1 MGATLIS
8 SKKPIDQ
15 DQRHICS
22 GIPKKTGM
30 WHYYPDLLSGNVP
43 RYTSYPTA
51 VEFHDGVGAPEFLAA
66 LDGIGPDEPISLYV
80 HIPYCQQICWYCGCN
95 TGAASKTQ
103 RLTSYL
109 EALESEIAMIAARLG
124 GRGKVRNIAFG
135 GGSPNAIAPVEFVR
149 LVDRIFTTFS
159 CDRPNISVELDPRIF
174 NAEWAA
180 TLAHCG
186 VSRVSLGVQSFSED
200 IQRAIG
206 RIQPVEMI
214 VDCISQLREVGID
227 AVNFDLMYG
236 LPGQSIDDLSETLDT
251 AIELQPSRIAL
262 FGYAHMPQLFP
273 RQRRIDDRNLPG
285 SEERFA
291 MAELGYRQLTWSGY
305 KAIGFDHFAL
315 PNDSLSRAAA
325 EGTLH
330 RNFQGYTDDDCP
342 TMIGLGAS
350 AISNFPDAIIQNEKN
365 PGRYRML
372 ALAQTVTAVRGLQR
386 TSDDQLR
393 GALIEKLLCTGS
405 TGRMSATLLEAIR
418 VRSEKFT
425 ACNLAR
431 IENGALMIEAGGLP
445 YSRAIASLL
454 DTYRQSGVKQFSLA
468 V

>member
-1 MGATLIS
+1 
-8 SKKPIDQ
+8 
-15 DQRHICS
+15 
-22 GIPKKTGM
+22 
-30 WHYYPDLLSGNVP
+30 
-43 RYTSYPTA
+43 
-51 VEFHDGVGAPEFLAA
+51 
-66 LDGIGPDEPISLYV
+66 
-80 HIPYCQQICWYCGCN
+80 
-95 TGAASKTQ
+95 
-103 RLTSYL
+103 
-109 EALESEIAMIAARLG
+109 
-124 GRGKVRNIAFG
+124 
-135 GGSPNAIAPVEFVR
+135 
-149 LVDRIFTTFS
+149 
-159 CDRPNISVELDPRIF
+159 
-174 NAEWAA
+174 
-180 TLAHCG
+180 
-186 VSRVSLGVQSFSED
+186 
-200 IQRAIG
+200 
-206 RIQPVEMI
+206 
-214 VDCISQLREVGID
+214 
-227 AVNFDLMYG
+227 
-236 LPGQSIDDLSETLDT
+236 
-251 AIELQPSRIAL
+251 
-262 FGYAHMPQLFP
+262 
-273 RQRRIDDRNLPG
+273 
-285 SEERFA
+285 